1 MAPEEAK
8 QSEGLSLQTLIVA
21 AVASGVAAVVVSR
34 LWRDGTVIAAAMTPV
49 LVTILKEALQRPMES
64 EVVRKSASKV
74 SQVAT
79 APLRPT
85 SRSASGTESS
95 PSTRTMPPPTT
106 AQNGNGNGDGDRT
119 ASRDVLMAGP
129 RRTYGGGG
137 GSGDGEGG
145 GLLQRL
151 KRLRGPRLKIAIVT
165 GLLAF
170 VIAVAALTLPEL
182 IFGGSVSSSGR
193 TTFFGGGSSAEK
205 GDRGNKDDGKD
216 KGGQG
221 DQKDADKGN
230 DQSTEPKDQTDEPQQ
245 EQTPSQPEE
254 TPSQPEGEPEPP
266 SSGSPPPSD
275 PGEED
280 PVPEVPTPTPPS
292 P

>member
-1 MAPEEAK
+1 MAREEAK

-49 LVTILKEALQRPMES
+49 LVTILKEALHRPMES
-64 EVVRKSASKV
+64 EVVRRSASKV
-74 SQVAT
+74 GQVAT

-85 SRSASGTESS
+85 SRSAPGTESS
-95 PSTRTMPPPTT
+95 PSTRTIPPRTT
-106 AQNGNGNGDGDRT
+106 QQNGKGSGNGDGSD
-119 ASRDVLMAGP
+119 SRDVLMAGP

-137 GSGDGEGG
+137 GDGESGRFM
-145 GLLQRL
+145 QRL

-170 VIAVAALTLPEL
+170 VVAVAALTLPEL

-221 DQKDADKGN
+221 DQKDGDKGN
-230 DQSTEPKDQTDEPQQ
+230 DQSTEPKGQTDEPQR
-245 EQTPSQPEE
+245 EETPSQPEE
-254 TPSQPEGEPEPP
+254 TPSQPEEEPAEPP
-266 SSGSPPPSD
+266 TSGSPPPSD
-275 PGEED
+275 PGGES
-280 PVPEVPTPTPPS
+280 PVPPVPTPAPPTP
-292 P
+292 